1 MNIQCNSVTNISF
14 MRCCNFNWIQCK
26 SPILFELAFLIE
38 LFFSCYLFNHNGCY
52 SYNTMCISRLFNCN
66 IMLMI
71 RDSFFTTFFFLSNWT
86 VIWYAYIKDIETG
99 KKRVAYTIAT
109 LSKEKKWFLF
119 KYHFNYSSS
128 SCYHNFLISYI
139 SYRPKNRLGHQQ
151 NLASSR
157 ETLFFQE
164 KAFRKWSEQD
174 TIL

>member
-14 MRCCNFNWIQCK
+14 MRCYNFYWIQCK

-71 RDSFFTTFFFLSNWT
+71 RDSFYNFFFLSNWT

-99 KKRVAYTIAT
+99 KKKSRLHNCYFIKGKKNDFYSNTI
-109 LSKEKKWFLF
+109 SIIV
-119 KYHFNYSSS
+119 HPPV
-128 SCYHNFLISYI
+128 I
-139 SYRPKNRLGHQQ
+139 
-151 NLASSR
+151 
-157 ETLFFQE
+157 
-164 KAFRKWSEQD
+164 
-174 TIL
+174 TIF